1 MLKSL
6 DFSIFAK
13 ANTNTTIEP
22 IDGEGS
28 LTLSKGKYRITR
40 FAGAPNGLLKANIF
54 SVASGFLNIVF
65 DPNKA
70 SIHGISQNELIKIS
84 KSKWEKD
91 LNADKVKNFEAN
103 INRWK
108 MYIEISEDINM
119 KSNQYGVDSED
130 ISDIIKIYK

>member
-1 MLKSL
+1 M
-6 DFSIFAK
+6 
-13 ANTNTTIEP
+13 
-22 IDGEGS
+22 G
-28 LTLSKGKYRITR
+28 
-40 FAGAPNGLLKANIF
+40 
-54 SVASGFLNIVF
+54 
-65 DPNKA
+65 
-70 SIHGISQNELIKIS
+70 
-84 KSKWEKD
+84 KD